1 MCRKKEGEG
10 VAEKAAEAGVRRIEF
25 LSFQSGLRPAVWRR
39 DIRGLRRLMGAADI
53 QVLHAH
59 RGQDH
64 WLAAATLRLGGGG
77 RGGGKKEIGRP
88 PRSSAPGT
96 SSNPSGRIRPTAG
109 SITGPRTGWS
119 RRPKKSGRGLSARA
133 RSGPHGIITL
143 RGGVDARDF
152 RPGLNGRADREKF
165 GIPDSDVVF
174 GMNSSFIRLK
184 GHMTALEALARLRRR
199 GLPARILPA
208 CAGGDQ
214 EKVARRAAEMGI
226 GDAVHLLGFRSDLP
240 TALSAA
246 DAGLFAARSSEGT
259 SRAVLE
265 WMALG
270 KPVVATDVGCV
281 RELLRDGTEGLIVP
295 PENPAALADAMERL
309 VRNPERRRDMGRSAR
324 DRAERE
330 YDRGAW
336 TGRMVGVYRRAL
348 GLPAEPAGG
357 APPEGMEGA
366 DPPAARAGEGGGG
379 GERPM
384 TAILGITDSHCA
396 TAALLIDGR
405 VVACVSEERFTRK
418 KNEGGYP
425 RRAVEYCLGFLPEG
439 ADAPDAV
446 ALAGREAMDPEW
458 FDRITRDESYIDDY
472 FEVPRSPGDWRP
484 PPFSPSGRRRR
495 ALRRKRPLSPDERIS
510 SVAAHVGV
518 PASSIQPVEHHRCH
532 AAAAYYASPFAGGD
546 AFILTND
553 NAGDGL
559 CASVSRATRE
569 GIRRLSASRSA
580 HGSLGSFYSLVTVFL
595 GMRQLEHEQKVMGM
609 APYAPAHGR
618 EEVQRIFREML
629 EYVPAGTGEGARFR
643 WRVRK
648 RRFAHMMMKLARM
661 RFDWVAAAAQDHL
674 ENLLEAWTR
683 ESLRLAAGTGGN
695 GRAAPGRVAL
705 SGGIFMNVKANQVL
719 ARLPEIGELFVM
731 PSCGDESNAIGAAY
745 QAHYGKGGGEA
756 EGGRP
761 GRRVPPAGPPL
772 PGTGV
777 FFPGDRGGPPP
788 GGGLGPPRGFPARRH
803 GGPGGRADRSGRGRR
818 ADGGADGVRRA
829 RPGEPVHPGRSPR
842 LPGRGPHQQNDQE
855 PGFLDA
861 LRPDRPGRGRGSL
874 PSATG
879 RRGPVVTLHDAGLR
893 HDRGGAGGPG
903 GGRSSLRRHRPA
915 PDPA

>member
-1 MCRKKEGEG
+1 
-10 VAEKAAEAGVRRIEF
+10 
-25 LSFQSGLRPAVWRR
+25 
-39 DIRGLRRLMGAADI
+39 
-53 QVLHAH
+53 
-59 RGQDH
+59 
-64 WLAAATLRLGGGG
+64 
-77 RGGGKKEIGRP
+77 
-88 PRSSAPGT
+88 
-96 SSNPSGRIRPTAG
+96 
-109 SITGPRTGWS
+109 
-119 RRPKKSGRGLSARA
+119 
-133 RSGPHGIITL
+133 
-143 RGGVDARDF
+143 
-152 RPGLNGRADREKF
+152 
-165 GIPDSDVVF
+165 
-174 GMNSSFIRLK
+174 
-184 GHMTALEALARLRRR
+184 
-199 GLPARILPA
+199 
-208 CAGGDQ
+208 
-214 EKVARRAAEMGI
+214 
-226 GDAVHLLGFRSDLP
+226 
-240 TALSAA
+240 
-246 DAGLFAARSSEGT
+246 
-259 SRAVLE
+259 
-265 WMALG
+265 
-270 KPVVATDVGCV
+270 
-281 RELLRDGTEGLIVP
+281 
-295 PENPAALADAMERL
+295 
-309 VRNPERRRDMGRSAR
+309 
-324 DRAERE
+324 
-330 YDRGAW
+330 
-336 TGRMVGVYRRAL
+336 
-348 GLPAEPAGG
+348 
-357 APPEGMEGA
+357 
-366 DPPAARAGEGGGG
+366 
-379 GERPM
+379 M

-595 GMRQLEHEQKVMGM
+595 GMRQLEHEHKVMGM

-761 GRRVPPAGPPL
+761 AAGFHPLDHLYLGPEFSSREIEEALRRAGVSDRHEVSRPADMEARAAELIVRDGVVARMAGRMEFGARALGNRSILADPRDFRVVARINKMIKSRDFWMPFAPTVRAGGAARYLRPPEGGALSSPFMMLAFDTTAEGREALAAAVHPYDATARPQIL
-772 PGTGV
+772 REEDNPAYDRLIRCFEERTGV
-777 FFPGDRGGPPP
+777 GAVLNTSFNLHGDPIVCGPSEAIETFERSELPHLI
-788 GGGLGPPRGFPARRH
+788 LG
-803 GGPGGRADRSGRGRR
+803 D
-818 ADGGADGVRRA
+818 
-829 RPGEPVHPGRSPR
+829 
-842 LPGRGPHQQNDQE
+842 
-855 PGFLDA
+855 FLI
-861 LRPDRPGRGRGSL
+861 SK
-874 PSATG
+874 
-879 RRGPVVTLHDAGLR
+879 AGTENAEK
-893 HDRGGAGGPG
+893 G
-903 GGRSSLRRHRPA
+903 
-915 PDPA
+915 